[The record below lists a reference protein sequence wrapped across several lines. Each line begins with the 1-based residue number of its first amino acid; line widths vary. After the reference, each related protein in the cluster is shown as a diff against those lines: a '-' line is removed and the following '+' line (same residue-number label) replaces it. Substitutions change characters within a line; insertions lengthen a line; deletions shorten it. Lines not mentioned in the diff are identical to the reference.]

1 MLSLL
6 DVWKSGRIMADSWTP
21 FFYAVLLTL
30 VPSAASYVSTAHELY
45 SLTTLLSGSLCLCF
59 SLSISVSLFLSV
71 SVSLSVCLSLS
82 IPSYFMTVELFPGA
96 MTEYSVPYLSAIIC
110 FFPENSYLFCVV
122 LQMLLRGDQ
131 SCLRRSII
139 A

>member
-1 MLSLL
+1 
-6 DVWKSGRIMADSWTP
+6 
-21 FFYAVLLTL
+21 
-30 VPSAASYVSTAHELY
+30 
-45 SLTTLLSGSLCLCF
+45 
-59 SLSISVSLFLSV
+59 
-71 SVSLSVCLSLS
+71 
-82 IPSYFMTVELFPGA
+82 MTVELFPGA

-139 A
+139 AWSRRWLQIIKKEEEEEKYSTDSS